1 MIEKH
6 RNANLFK
13 GKYNPSKYTKGN
25 KNANKTDWL
34 SNFENNCFDKK
45 CLKTC
50 KSYLS
55 LHSFYISD
63 LANNNCKF

>member
-34 SNFENNCFDKK
+34 SNFENNYFDK
-45 CLKTC
+45 
-50 KSYLS
+50 
-55 LHSFYISD
+55 
-63 LANNNCKF
+63 NV